1 MGHHIQKLPSKQ
13 PRFKNFFD
21 DVNSVFRIAFCRS
34 LCTGGASW
42 SVQRWQKSFGREA
55 GSASCTIGGRR
66 GRGGRRVDESRRENG
81 GKDRQ
86 APKSASKPRCTI
98 AILCPWK

>member
-21 DVNSVFRIAFCRS
+21 DVNSVFRVAFCRS
-34 LCTGGASW
+34 LCTGGASR
-42 SVQRWQKSFGREA
+42 SVQRWQKSFGREV

-66 GRGGRRVDESRRENG
+66 ERRFGESRRGIG
-81 GKDRQ
+81 GEDRLHRQESQQGRQ
-86 APKSASKPRCTI
+86 ASQEGRQPDV
-98 AILCPWK
+98 